1 MAPFRTTVSRR
12 DFRELMAL
20 ERTHMANE
28 RTMLAYV
35 RTAMA
40 LVVAGFSL
48 IQFFRD
54 NFFVWAGVTL
64 VPIGVGVLVAGW
76 LRYRQKSAHMSQETP
91 EAQPGNQLKEG

>member
-1 MAPFRTTVSRR
+1 MAPFRTVSRR

-35 RTAMA
+35 RTAMT
-40 LVVAGFSL
+40 LIVAGFSL

-54 NFFVWAGVTL
+54 NFFVWVGVAL
-64 VPIGVGVLVAGW
+64 VPIGVGVIVAGW
-76 LRYRQKSAHMSQETP
+76 LRYRQKTAHMSQDATETFP
-91 EAQPGNQLKEG
+91 NTTAAV